1 MTLMAHT
8 IANSDISTDTISPRP
23 AKPLRFHWRLLQR
36 GEHSGVTRA
45 GQADSMDAGL
55 PDLPAQLDFC
65 RQAEESGIDSLLVD
79 INFAKP
85 EPMMLATALGIKT
98 RAVTFMVAIRSGVI
112 SPTLFAQQ
120 VNTLSALTNGRVNLN
135 VVAGHSPDEQRFY
148 GDWLSHDER
157 YARTAEFLEIC
168 HGLWKKNGGVNFQ
181 GNYLQVE
188 DARINTP
195 FVAPV
200 RTAPEIFIGGS
211 SDQARD
217 LALRYGTC
225 WMRLADTPANIAST
239 GEGMINAGKELGL
252 RLSVICESTR
262 EQALQAAQELV
273 SSAEIKPRNSTEESR
288 FVRES
293 DSHSIRAQFAVAES
307 EWLTPWLWTGAVRTH
322 GAPSIAIVGTPNTVA
337 SALLEYKRAGVT
349 HFILS
354 GWPKLE
360 TMVRFGREV
369 IPLVRELEHKAPKSP
384 E

>member
-1 MTLMAHT
+1 MTNIGERSAT
-8 IANSDISTDTISPRP
+8 SVKVP

-36 GEHSGVTRA
+36 GEQTGVTRA
-45 GQADSMDAGL
+45 GQADSMEAGL
-55 PDLPAQLDFC
+55 PDLPAQVDFC

-85 EPMMLATALGIKT
+85 EPMMLATALGMKS
-98 RAVTFMVAIRSGVI
+98 RAVTFMVAIRSGLI
-112 SPTLFAQQ
+112 SPTLFTQQ

-168 HGLWKKNGGVNFQ
+168 HGLWNKNGGVNFR
-181 GNYLQVE
+181 GKYLQVE

-195 FVAPV
+195 FVSSS
-200 RTAPEIFIGGS
+200 RKAPEIFIGGS
-211 SDQARD
+211 SDPARD

-225 WMRLADTPANIAST
+225 WMRLADTPAKVASPA
-239 GEGMINAGKELGL
+239 GAVLEAGKELGL
-252 RLSVICESTR
+252 RLSIICENTQ
-262 EQALQAAQELV
+262 EKALQAAQGLV
-273 SSAEIKPRNSTEESR
+273 ASAETRPRNSAEENR

-293 DSHSIRAQFAVAES
+293 DSHSIRAQYAVAES

-322 GAPSIAIVGTPNTVA
+322 GAPSIALVGTPSAVA

-354 GWPKLE
+354 GWPKLDS
-360 TMVRFGREV
+360 MVHFGREV
-369 IPLVRELEHKAPKSP
+369 LPLVRELERTDPSSS
-384 E
+384 

>member
-1 MTLMAHT
+1 MSITS
-8 IANSDISTDTISPRP
+8 ANSHTSMNNATAS
-23 AKPLRFHWRLLQR
+23 AGKPLRFHWRLLQR
-36 GEHSGVTRA
+36 GEHQGVTRA
-45 GQADSMDAGL
+45 GQTDSMEAGL
-55 PDLPAQLDFC
+55 PDLPAQVDFC

-79 INFAKP
+79 MNFAKP
-85 EPMMLATALGIKT
+85 EPMMLATALGVKT

-112 SPTLFAQQ
+112 SPTLFTQQ

-157 YARTAEFLEIC
+157 YARTAEFLEVC
-168 HGLWKKNGGVNFQ
+168 HGLWKKNGGVNFR

-195 FVAPV
+195 FVSPS
-200 RTAPEIFIGGS
+200 RTAPEIFIGGN

-217 LALRYGTC
+217 LAQRYGTC
-225 WMRLADTPANIAST
+225 WMRLGDAPANVANAAGTMLS
-239 GEGMINAGKELGL
+239 AGKELGL
-252 RLSVICESTR
+252 RLSIICKNTR
-262 EQALQAAQELV
+262 EEALQAAQELV
-273 SSAEIKPRNSTEESR
+273 SSAEVKPRNSAEETR

-293 DSHSIRAQFAVAES
+293 DSHSIRKQYAVAES

-322 GAPSIAIVGTPNTVA
+322 GAPSIAIVGTPSTVA
-337 SALLEYKRAGVT
+337 SAMLEYKRAGVT

-360 TMVRFGREV
+360 AMTRFGREV
-369 IPLVRELEHKAPKSP
+369 IPLVRELEDNHPSV

>member
-1 MTLMAHT
+1 MENT
-8 IANSDISTDTISPRP
+8 NVNPRLGIKASGNA

-45 GQADSMDAGL
+45 GQAGSMEAGL

-85 EPMMLATALGIKT
+85 EPMMLATALGVKT
-98 RAVTFMVAIRSGVI
+98 RAVTFMVAIRSGVV

-148 GDWLSHDER
+148 GDWLGHDER

-168 HGLWKKNGGVNFQ
+168 RGLWKKNGGVNVH
-181 GNYLQVE
+181 GKYLQVE

-195 FVAPV
+195 FVSPV
-200 RTAPEIFIGGS
+200 RSAPEIFIGGN

-225 WMRLADTPANIAST
+225 WMRLAETPAKVA
-239 GEGMINAGKELGL
+239 GAAGAMLNAGKELGL
-252 RLSVICESTR
+252 RLSVICKSTR
-262 EQALQAAQELV
+262 AEALQAAQELV
-273 SSAEIKPRNSTEESR
+273 ASAEIKPRNSAEETR
-288 FVRES
+288 FVQES
-293 DSHSIRAQFAVAES
+293 DSQSIRAQYAIAES
-307 EWLTPWLWTGAVRTH
+307 EWLAPWLWTGAVRTH
-322 GAPSIAIVGTPNTVA
+322 GAPSIAMVGTPATVA
-337 SALLEYKRAGVT
+337 SAILEYKRAGVT

-360 TMVRFGREV
+360 SMTNFGREV
-369 IPLVRELEHKAPKSP
+369 LPLVRRLERQGVAA

>member
-1 MTLMAHT
+1 MASTL
-8 IANSDISTDTISPRP
+8 ANSHASNSN
-23 AKPLRFHWRLLQR
+23 AANAGKPLRFHWRLLQR
-36 GEHSGVTRA
+36 GEQQGVTRA

-55 PDLPAQLDFC
+55 PDLPAQVDFC
-65 RQAEESGIDSLLVD
+65 RQAEECGIDSLLVD

-85 EPMMLATALGIKT
+85 EPMMLATALGVKT
-98 RAVTFMVAIRSGVI
+98 RAITFMVAIRSGVI

-168 HGLWKKNGGVNFQ
+168 HGLWKKNGGVNVR
-181 GNYLQVE
+181 GKYLQVE
-188 DARINTP
+188 DARLNTP
-195 FVAPV
+195 FVSPV
-200 RTAPEIFIGGS
+200 RTSPEIFIGGN

-225 WMRLADTPANIAST
+225 WMRLGDTPANVSNAASAVL
-239 GEGMINAGKELGL
+239 NAGKELGL
-252 RLSVICESTR
+252 RLSIICKSTR
-262 EQALQAAQELV
+262 EEALQAAQELIL
-273 SSAEIKPRNSTEESR
+273 SAEVKPRNSAEENR
-288 FVRES
+288 FVLES
-293 DSHSIRAQFAVAES
+293 DSHSIRAQYAIAES

-322 GAPSIAIVGTPNTVA
+322 GAPSIAIAGTPRTVA
-337 SALLEYKRAGVT
+337 SAILAYKRAGVS

-360 TMVRFGREV
+360 TMTRFGREV
-369 IPLVRELEHKAPKSP
+369 IPLVRELERNPPPMA
-384 E
+384 